1 MKGRW
6 RQLAARPIRDRDRL
20 RAFAVCVAIL
30 AAAAALLFSL
40 PDRGPAPMPPPAAPI
55 PGPLVDGGDGG
66 ESTQPASPPELRPAP
81 PELAARRFVTDYL
94 AWVYGRG
101 GSPATLRAASPELT
115 ARLRNDQLR
124 IPPAARARRPE
135 IVGIVGH
142 PIRAEFFSVTASIGD
157 GSVTYAIDL
166 TVARDRR
173 GRWRVTDVGAE

>member
-6 RQLAARPIRDRDRL
+6 RQLAARPIRDRR
-20 RAFAVCVAIL
+20 RTFAVCVAIL
-30 AAAAALLFSL
+30 AAAAVLLFSL
-40 PDRGPAPMPPPAAPI
+40 PDRGPAPMPPPAPPS
-55 PGPLVDGGDGG
+55 PGPLVDGGNGG
-66 ESTQPASPPELRPAP
+66 ESTRPASP

-135 IVGIVGH
+135 IVGIDSH
-142 PIRAEFFSVTASIGD
+142 PIRAEQLFSVTASIGD

-173 GRWRVTDVGAE
+173 GRWRVIDVGAE